1 MITTNNGGITIPISN
16 LKRYTA
22 DEFYKLDIAEP
33 CELISGIIVNIS
45 PSPNIR
51 HQQISGE
58 IFYTIK
64 DYIKRNNGKCK
75 VFEAPTDVKLND
87 DTIVVPD
94 LFVACNPDNFDDQK
108 YNGAPDWIIEIV
120 SPNNSER
127 DYKDKLLL
135 YKTNGVKEYW
145 IIDPTNER
153 ILVYLFGK
161 TNIIEFYT
169 FNDTVSV
176 GLYRDNKEPLTICIN
191 NLV

>member
-1 MITTNNGGITIPISN
+1 MPMS
-16 LKRYTA
+16 LEKQYTA
-22 DEFYKLDIAEP
+22 NEFYTLDIAEP
-33 CELISGIIVNIS
+33 CELINGKIINMS

-51 HQQISGE
+51 HQRLSGRLSTYIRNYISN
-58 IFYTIK
+58 
-64 DYIKRNNGKCK
+64 NNGKCE

-94 LFVACNPDNFDDQK
+94 LFVACDPDNFDEQK

-153 ILVYLFGK
+153 VIVYLFGQ
-161 TNIIEFYT
+161 TNVTGFYD
-169 FNDTVSV
+169 FNDKITA
-176 GLYRDNKEPLTICIN
+176 GLYRDNGEPLTIRVSELIQ
-191 NLV
+191 